1 MSVTRFATLRCR
13 NCLAAVT
20 IFAICT
26 PIAIAD
32 EIDAQRKLFQSVYAT
47 AELGNWREVDKLSVD
62 DGQLLASY
70 VLWPDLRAAW
80 FRGTLRNAVHAD
92 IDSFLAQ
99 YGVLRPARDLRY
111 RYALHLAEAG
121 DLPGYL
127 MIYQQFYQGLENP
140 KLDCLALRAE
150 LAAADNQRIVN
161 RAIDLWTVGK
171 SQVEE
176 CDPVFAFLTDNKLLG
191 HADFARRFDLSI
203 AAHEFSLARWIA
215 TSIDQDHVDIA
226 DQWRNAQDKPEVFVR
241 AHQRW
246 SKDETS
252 RKQLVYAIERI
263 TFSDPM
269 LALELWLELTG
280 AHAFSVEQDYR
291 TRRHIALWAA
301 RDQLPGAYALLA
313 NLPQPAQSDEVLRWR
328 ARSSLREQDWENL
341 LVDIALMSDGER
353 NSEQWRYW
361 SGVALQRSGA
371 ASAAD
376 AALIDL
382 AAERSYYGFLAADE
396 MGLVYVLDDGEI
408 TADESV
414 ISQLAGRPELIRARE
429 LYLVGLDGR
438 GRAEWDDI
446 VGYLTP
452 EYKLQAAKLAARWG
466 WNSRAIATTASVGE
480 YDDLTL
486 RYPLPFQKSFRQFT
500 ASANISLTWA
510 YGVARSESLF
520 MRDVR
525 SSAGAIGLMQL
536 MPTTGR
542 KIARQLN
549 LPYSGLDTLTNPHDN
564 IRLGTTYLGQ
574 MANRY
579 GGNQVLATAAYNAG
593 PHRVDRW
600 IPESGNVDARIW
612 IENIPYDETRQYV
625 KRVLVAETIFHWR
638 ITGQIRR
645 LSDGLS
651 LVESAADSQKVAE
664 NRK

>member
-13 NCLAAVT
+13 SGLAAVT
-20 IFAICT
+20 IFAICA
-26 PIAIAD
+26 PIAIAG

-47 AELGNWREVDKLSVD
+47 AELGNWRVVDKLSVD

-80 FRGTLRNAVHAD
+80 FRGTLSNTVHAD

-150 LAAADNQRIVN
+150 LVAGQNQRIVN

-215 TSIDQDHVDIA
+215 TSIDQEHIDIA
-226 DQWRNAQDKPEVFVR
+226 DQWRNAQDKPEAFVR

-291 TRRHIALWAA
+291 TKRHIALWAA
-301 RDQLPGAYALLA
+301 RDQLPGAYALLT

-371 ASAAD
+371 PSAAD

-408 TADESV
+408 VADESV

-466 WNSRAIATTASVGE
+466 WNSRAITTTASVGE

-486 RYPLPFQKSFRQFT
+486 RYPLPFQKSFRQFA
-500 ASANISLTWA
+500 ASANVSLTWA

-542 KIARQLN
+542 KIARQIN

-564 IRLGTTYLGQ
+564 IRLGITYLGQ
-574 MANRY
+574 MAKRY

-600 IPESGNVDARIW
+600 IPESRDVDARIW

-625 KRVLVAETIFHWR
+625 KRVLAAATIFHWR

-651 LVESAADSQKVAE
+651 LVEAAADSQKVAE

>member
-1 MSVTRFATLRCR
+1 MSVTRLAALRR
-13 NCLAAVT
+13 RSGLAAVT
-20 IFAICT
+20 VFAICAQ
-26 PIAIAD
+26 IASAA
-32 EIDAQRKLFQSVYAT
+32 EIDEQRKLFQSVYAT
-47 AELGNWREVDKLSVD
+47 AELGNWRVVEELSAD
-62 DGQLLASY
+62 DGQLLANY

-92 IDSFLAQ
+92 IDSFLAR

-140 KLDCLALRAE
+140 KLDCLALHAE
-150 LAAADNQRIVN
+150 LVAGQNQRIVN
-161 RAIDLWTVGK
+161 RAIELWTVGK

-176 CDPVFAFLTDNKLLG
+176 CDPVFDFLTDNKLLEST
-191 HADFARRFDLSI
+191 DFAKRFDLSI
-203 AAHEFSLARWIA
+203 AAHEYSLAHWIA

-226 DQWRNAQDKPEVFVR
+226 DQWRSAQDKPEAFVR
-241 AHQRW
+241 AHKQW
-246 SKDETS
+246 SKNETS
-252 RKQLVYAIERI
+252 RKQLVYAIERL

-269 LALELWLELTG
+269 LALELWMELTG
-280 AHAFSVEQDYR
+280 AYAFSVEQDYR

-313 NLPQPAQSDEVLRWR
+313 NLPLPAQSDDVLRWR
-328 ARSSLREQDWENL
+328 ARSSLREQDWGNL

-353 NSEQWRYW
+353 TSEQWRYW
-361 SGVALQRSGA
+361 LGVALQRNGA
-371 ASAAD
+371 TSAAD
-376 AALIDL
+376 AVLVEL
-382 AAERSYYGFLAADE
+382 VAERSYYGFLAADE
-396 MGLVYVLDDGEI
+396 MGLTYVLDDGEI
-408 TADESV
+408 AADEPV
-414 ISQLAGRPELIRARE
+414 ISQLAGRPELIRAHE

-446 VGYLTP
+446 IGFLTP
-452 EYKLQAAKLAARWG
+452 EHTLQAAKLAARWG
-466 WNSRAIATTASVGE
+466 WNSRAISTAASAGE
-480 YDDLTL
+480 YNDLTL
-486 RYPLPFQKSFRQFT
+486 RYPLPFQKSFRQFA
-500 ASANISLTWA
+500 ASANVSLTWA
-510 YGVARSESLF
+510 YGVARSESIF

-542 KIARQLN
+542 RIARQLN

-574 MANRY
+574 MAKRY

-625 KRVLVAETIFHWR
+625 KRVLAAETIFHWR
-638 ITGQIRR
+638 ITGQIRS

-651 LVESAADSQKVAE
+651 LVESVVDSQKVAE
-664 NRK
+664 NRH